1 MFHTSSDVKLPKDT
15 EGKWGCKTQ
24 NNQKIAMVHFSNAML
39 GKVSHLT
46 LRVKFGDILNGSTY
60 SNW

>member
-1 MFHTSSDVKLPKDT
+1 MFHTSSDVKLPKVN
-15 EGKWGCKTQ
+15 GVVKPK
-24 NNQKIAMVHFSNAML
+24 NNQKIAMVHGSNAML

-46 LRVKFGDILNGSTY
+46 LRVKFGDILNGSIY